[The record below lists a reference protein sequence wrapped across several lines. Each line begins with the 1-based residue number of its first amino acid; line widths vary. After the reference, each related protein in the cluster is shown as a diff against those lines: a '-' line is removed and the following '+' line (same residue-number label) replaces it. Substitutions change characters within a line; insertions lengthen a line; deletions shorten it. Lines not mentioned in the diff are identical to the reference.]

1 VITDKQQDTTEHKR
15 TAVGESVHRGE
26 GSTYARRS

>member
-1 VITDKQQDTTEHKR
+1 VITDKQQGTTEHKR
-15 TAVGESVHRGE
+15 TEVGESVQRGK